1 MKRTLFIITLLSAFT
16 LYGQI
21 ADPVKWTFS
30 HKVINEN
37 EVNLVFT
44 ANIDN
49 GYHMYGAYFKEGGPI
64 RTGFTFNPSAD
75 YQLKGKI
82 VETTKPTIKKDPF
95 FDNMEISIHAKKAVF
110 TQKVRIEKSNTTIKG
125 KLEYMACTD
134 ESCLPPVEKEF
145 AFDIKMPEKIA
156 SQKVDTIVK
165 PDTLQIIAS
174 EKVDSTAINTPL
186 KSAEPLKSES
196 SLWVFFLVA
205 LLAGFAGTI
214 TPCVFPMIPMTVSYF
229 MQGANNKG
237 VWRGILFGFSIM
249 LVYTLVGVVVS
260 LTSAGADFANQL
272 STHWLANSI
281 FFLLFIVFALSFLG
295 MFEIVL
301 PSGLVNKADRQADKG
316 GWLGIVF
323 LAVATVLISFSCTGP
338 IVGALLV
345 EAASG
350 IAIKPVLGM
359 FAFGLA
365 FAIPFTFFAIFPS
378 AMKKLPKSG
387 GWLNEVK
394 VVMGIL
400 MLAFSFKFLVNI
412 DQVYHLNML
421 SREVVIAIW
430 FVLAMVLGF
439 YLLGKIRTTH
449 DSDVAKVGTLRL
461 ILAIALFTL
470 ATFLFTGFLGNN
482 MKLFESF
489 FPPKTENISS
499 VQKTIPGNTLCETPK
514 YADLFHLPYGLQG
527 YFELEQAKAC
537 AKKLN
542 KPILIDFKGHACSNC
557 KKMDAEVWS
566 VPEVQQYIADNF
578 VIAALY
584 TDDRTE
590 LTKEDQVTSK
600 IDGKVKLTIGQKNA
614 NIQAEMFNSNA
625 LPLYVIIS
633 PEGQP
638 LVSPV
643 GSIFDAKKY
652 LEFLKNGVSMYN
664 K

>member
-1 MKRTLFIITLLSAFT
+1 MKKALFIISLLWVVT
-16 LYGQI
+16 LYGQM
-21 ADPVKWTFS
+21 ANPVKWTFS
-30 HKVINEN
+30 YKAINEN
-37 EVNLVFT
+37 EANLIFT
-44 ANIDN
+44 ADIDN
-49 GYHMYGAYFKEGGPI
+49 GYHMYGAYFQDGGPI
-64 RTGFTFNPSAD
+64 KTSFTFIPTGD

-82 VETTKPTIKKDPF
+82 IETTKPIIKKDPF

-110 TQKVRIEKSNTTIKG
+110 TQKIKMNKSKLTIKG
-125 KLEYMACTD
+125 KLEYMACTE

-145 AFDIKMPEKIA
+145 AFEIKLPGKIE
-156 SQKVDTIVK
+156 SQKVDTIAK
-165 PDTLQIIAS
+165 TDTLQVINS
-174 EKVDSTAINTPL
+174 LKSDSTTITAPL
-186 KSAEPLKSES
+186 KSEEPVKSES
-196 SLWVFFLVA
+196 SLWVFFFLA

-229 MQGANNKG
+229 MQGGNNKG
-237 VWRGILFGFSIM
+237 LWRGILFGVSIM

-281 FFLLFIVFALSFLG
+281 FFLLFIVFSLSFLG
-295 MFEIVL
+295 LFEMVL

-412 DQVYHLNML
+412 DQVYHLNLL

-449 DSDVAKVGTLRL
+449 DSDVHKVGTLRL
-461 ILAIALFTL
+461 IIAIASFTL

-482 MKLFESF
+482 MKSFESF
-489 FPPKTENISS
+489 FPPKTESENVVKKATS
-499 VQKTIPGNTLCETPK
+499 VNTLCETPK
-514 YADLFHLPYGLQG
+514 YADLFHLPYGLQC

-557 KKMDAEVWS
+557 KKMDAEVWA

-578 VIAALY
+578 VVVALY

-590 LTKEDQVTSK
+590 LAKEDQVTSK
-600 IDGKVKLTIGQKNA
+600 IDGKIKTTIGQKNA
-614 NIQAEMFNSNA
+614 DIQAEMFNSNA
-625 LPLYVIIS
+625 LPLYAIINH
-633 PEGQP
+633 EGQT

-652 LEFLKNGVSMYN
+652 LNFLKNGVTAYN

>member
-1 MKRTLFIITLLSAFT
+1 
-16 LYGQI
+16 
-21 ADPVKWTFS
+21 
-30 HKVINEN
+30 
-37 EVNLVFT
+37 
-44 ANIDN
+44 
-49 GYHMYGAYFKEGGPI
+49 
-64 RTGFTFNPSAD
+64 
-75 YQLKGKI
+75 
-82 VETTKPTIKKDPF
+82 
-95 FDNMEISIHAKKAVF
+95 
-110 TQKVRIEKSNTTIKG
+110 
-125 KLEYMACTD
+125 
-134 ESCLPPVEKEF
+134 
-145 AFDIKMPEKIA
+145 
-156 SQKVDTIVK
+156 
-165 PDTLQIIAS
+165 
-174 EKVDSTAINTPL
+174 
-186 KSAEPLKSES
+186 
-196 SLWVFFLVA
+196 
-205 LLAGFAGTI
+205 
-214 TPCVFPMIPMTVSYF
+214 MTS
-229 MQGANNKG
+229 
-237 VWRGILFGFSIM
+237 
-249 LVYTLVGVVVS
+249 
-260 LTSAGADFANQL
+260 
-272 STHWLANSI
+272 
-281 FFLLFIVFALSFLG
+281 
-295 MFEIVL
+295 
-301 PSGLVNKADRQADKG
+301 
-316 GWLGIVF
+316 
-323 LAVATVLISFSCTGP
+323 
-338 IVGALLV
+338 
-345 EAASG
+345 
-350 IAIKPVLGM
+350 
-359 FAFGLA
+359 
-365 FAIPFTFFAIFPS
+365 IPFTFFAIFPS

-527 YFELEQAKAC
+527 YFELDQAKAC

>member
-1 MKRTLFIITLLSAFT
+1 MKKTLFIITLLSAFT

-21 ADPVKWTFS
+21 ADPVKWTYS
-30 HKVINEN
+30 HNVINED

-49 GYHMYGAYFKEGGPI
+49 GYHMYGAYFKDGGPI
-64 RTGFTFNPSAD
+64 RTSFSFNSSAD

-110 TQKVRIEKSNTTIKG
+110 TQKVRIEKSNTIIKG
-125 KLEYMACTD
+125 KLEYMACTE

-145 AFDIKMPEKIA
+145 TFEIKMPEKA
-156 SQKVDTIVK
+156 VSQKVDTVVK
-165 PDTLQIIAS
+165 TDTLQATAS
-174 EKVDSTAINTPL
+174 AKVHSTSINVPL
-186 KSAEPLKSES
+186 KSAEPVKSES
-196 SLWVFFLVA
+196 SLWVFFFLA

-229 MQGANNKG
+229 MQGGNNKG
-237 VWRGILFGFSIM
+237 VWRGILFGVSIM

-295 MFEIVL
+295 MFEMVL
-301 PSGLVNKADRQADKG
+301 PSGLINKADRQADKG
-316 GWLGIVF
+316 GWLGIIF

-449 DSDVAKVGTLRL
+449 DSDVSKVGTLRL

-489 FPPKTENISS
+489 FPPKTENVSV
-499 VQKTIPGNTLCETPK
+499 VQKAIQGNTLCETPK

-578 VIAALY
+578 VVVALY

-590 LTKEDQVTSK
+590 LAKEDLVTSK
-600 IDGKVKLTIGQKNA
+600 IDGKVKTTIGQKNA

-652 LEFLKNGVSMYN
+652 LEFLKSGVSAY
-664 K
+664 KK